1 MAVLTIIIYYWGSRE
16 MKIRFVLKFDIVNE
30 FFHFGIFQTGNDI
43 LNYFNFQVDTIL
55 IGKIFGINAVGF
67 YSFAKTI
74 AMKPSQIIN
83 PIITQVAFPIMA
95 RVNDNE
101 VQVKRNFLKMMG
113 YLSTLNFLLYP
124 FLAAFS
130 STIVSL
136 FFSVNWLPAAPIIS
150 AFCLFSMIRSVF
162 NPVGILL
169 VSKGLVKRLF
179 YWNLMLIVI
188 IPIVVIISAN
198 VGVTGI
204 ALILSTVLMV
214 LIYPLWKYMIY
225 PASCVSLREFWQS
238 LQAPFLSAGV
248 IFLVLSLYNA
258 IPIPFQ
264 VIKLLGGGILWA
276 IMAIY
281 LTKWLNKP
289 IYSDILELS
298 AVQLKSI
305 RSYFSSGNKAS

>member
-1 MAVLTIIIYYWGSRE
+1 
-16 MKIRFVLKFDIVNE
+16 
-30 FFHFGIFQTGNDI
+30 
-43 LNYFNFQVDTIL
+43 
-55 IGKIFGINAVGF
+55 
-67 YSFAKTI
+67 
-74 AMKPSQIIN
+74 
-83 PIITQVAFPIMA
+83 
-95 RVNDNE
+95 
-101 VQVKRNFLKMMG
+101 
-113 YLSTLNFLLYP
+113 
-124 FLAAFS
+124 
-130 STIVSL
+130 
-136 FFSVNWLPAAPIIS
+136 
-150 AFCLFSMIRSVF
+150 
-162 NPVGILL
+162 
-169 VSKGLVKRLF
+169 
-179 YWNLMLIVI
+179 MLIVI